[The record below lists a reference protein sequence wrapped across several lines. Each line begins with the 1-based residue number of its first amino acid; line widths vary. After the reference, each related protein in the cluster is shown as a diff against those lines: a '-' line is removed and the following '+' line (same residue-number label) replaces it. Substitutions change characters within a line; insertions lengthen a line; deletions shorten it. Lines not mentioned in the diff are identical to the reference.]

1 MTRSRLGHWKSIVP
15 SADYLTDK
23 EILTLEQTIYS
34 YNQAISGIA
43 AKHAGRVWLV
53 DLYGLYER
61 LIRETRH
68 QSEAVR
74 RGVGHAVRRGV
85 LDLDKA
91 ESVLGVAEAGNADLI
106 QSLYAYLRRN
116 PSQALDQIQS
126 AGNTTSPRWAADQEP
141 SQPDLD
147 NFIVA
152 LRPVTRGNSPRIY
165 RITGDY
171 LAADPDIP
179 NRIIQGGA
187 IGLDSL
193 HLTNTANALV
203 ARAFIASIY
212 QADQQTGGQVLK
224 GLAGQFKQVRD
235 FDRVVLEVA
244 QEDTLLNDLPLLTEP
259 VLALLGALS
268 SIFGEHHFRDSQ
280 SGT

>member
-91 ESVLGVAEAGNADLI
+91 ESVLGVAQAGNADLI
-106 QSLYAYLRRN
+106 QSLNAYLRRN

-224 GLAGQFKQVRD
+224 GLAGQFKQVQD

-244 QEDTLLNDLPLLTEP
+244 QEDTLLNDPPLLTEP
-259 VLALLGALS
+259 VLGLLGALS
-268 SIFGEHHFRDSQ
+268 SIFGEHRLRDLH
-280 SGT
+280 SGS